1 MLNLRV
7 TIKTRRETRA
17 KFDKPLNNP
26 PAAVG
31 LNNNTGK
38 KTFIPNLLRI
48 KCPIKRSRTMC
59 QYNEIEMTKVL
70 ESSTEIHDEYV
81 MKMAA
86 QAEKVAQLEI
96 TLRVRQVRN
105 NIYDLFLQDSDS
117 NICQEESDGWRT
129 TYKH

>member
-1 MLNLRV
+1 
-7 TIKTRRETRA
+7 
-17 KFDKPLNNP
+17 
-26 PAAVG
+26 
-31 LNNNTGK
+31 
-38 KTFIPNLLRI
+38 
-48 KCPIKRSRTMC
+48 MC

-86 QAEKVAQLEI
+86 QAETLAQLEI